1 MLPRRMGISTFLAK
15 AYMPKSKNSNLKK
28 NLEELWLMIGEKM
41 LSLSQKKE
49 AVNMTRHLQV
59 DLLMPDLL
67 VLISAV
73 LFHFFFI

>member
-1 MLPRRMGISTFLAK
+1 
-15 AYMPKSKNSNLKK
+15 
-28 NLEELWLMIGEKM
+28 M